1 MAVWQG
7 LARVRESMRGRRIG
21 RRAAVA
27 MGAAAALTM
36 VTMMSPITTA
46 HAARDVAGFTTIPGF
61 FGVDSCT
68 TLDAA
73 TAEAMPTQYYVAE
86 LGAGAYSLDCVQR
99 DVMQY
104 VGEDYVHG
112 YWGLS
117 GPDSSTADAY
127 AFGQQQAQA
136 ALDAWQNTP
145 GVAGITIFADVEF
158 GFGGWT
164 RDPTSDQQQRNM
176 QLLNGFL
183 TTIAQAQFIPGV
195 YINNHDKTT
204 WFPDGYISPVPFVYW
219 VAGGPLSG
227 TMPAPCDPVGFT
239 LPPVAHGW
247 QSTVAQ
253 TTFAGQKAELWQYW
267 LSGSG
272 CSGDFNYTLQTGYHA
287 FLPNI

>member
-7 LARVRESMRGRRIG
+7 FVRMRERAGGRRFGI
-21 RRAAVA
+21 RVALAAATLVSL
-27 MGAAAALTM
+27 AALT
-36 VTMMSPITTA
+36 PITTA
-46 HAARDVAGFTTIPGF
+46 HAARGVAGYTSIPGF

-68 TLDAA
+68 TLAAA

-86 LGAGAYSLDCVQR
+86 LGAGAYSLDCVQQ
-99 DVMQY
+99 DVMGY
-104 VGEDYVHG
+104 VGQDYVHG

-117 GPDSSTADAY
+117 GPASSTADPYAY
-127 AFGQQQAQA
+127 GQQQAQA
-136 ALDAWQNTP
+136 AINAWQNTP

-164 RDPTSDQQQRNM
+164 HQPTSDQQQQNVKI
-176 QLLNGFL
+176 LNGFL
-183 TTIAQAQFIPGV
+183 TTLAQAQFVPGV
-195 YINNHDKTT
+195 YINNNDKTT
-204 WFPDGYISPVPFVYW
+204 WFPADYVSPVPFVYW

-239 LPPVAHGW
+239 LPPVAQGW
-247 QSTVAQ
+247 ESTVAQ